1 MKFLFQ
7 CFMINCLKKTMSQFI
22 MYSHCR
28 PKNFIS
34 LLIFYIFICGNLRHL
49 RIYFYYLSLRASRRP
64 SPRKFSENRVTDR
77 TVAGK
82 ISSQG
87 YSSMVSTP

>member
-1 MKFLFQ
+1 MLLIVNRKFFLLRKWNVLQIEFLFQ
-7 CFMINCLKKTMSQFI
+7 CFMIKCLKKTMSEFT

-49 RIYFYYLSLRASRRP
+49 RIYLFCGLLPLAQG
-64 SPRKFSENRVTDR
+64 
-77 TVAGK
+77 VAQ
-82 ISSQG
+82 SVAQE
-87 YSSMVSTP
+87 VE